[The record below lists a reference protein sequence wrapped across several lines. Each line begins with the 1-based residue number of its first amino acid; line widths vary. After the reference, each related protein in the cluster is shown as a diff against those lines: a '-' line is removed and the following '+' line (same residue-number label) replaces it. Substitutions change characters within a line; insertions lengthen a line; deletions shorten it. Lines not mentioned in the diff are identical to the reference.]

1 MALPKANS
9 DLISPADYL
18 TGENDGSVRHE
29 YIDGRVFAMA
39 GASER
44 HSIIKLNVAGIFNQ
58 SVTEPCRVFD
68 GDMKLEVNLSTGTRF
83 YYPDI
88 FVSCAPGDQGDYV
101 RRDAVL
107 VIEIL
112 SPSTARVDR
121 YEKFASY
128 MSLPMLQEYV
138 LIDQSVPLVE
148 VFRRR
153 SAWEREAFRMG
164 TSVTFESVKQTMTLD
179 QIYRRITF

>member
-44 HSIIKLNVAGIFNQ
+44 RSIIKLHVAGIFNQ

-68 GDMKLEVNLSTGTRF
+68 GDMELEANLSTGTRF

>member
-1 MALPKANS
+1 MAQPKVSS

-18 TGENDGSVRHE
+18 AGENDGNVRHE

-39 GASER
+39 GASEA
-44 HSIIKLNVAGIFNQ
+44 HSIIKMNVTRAFDA
-58 SVTEPCRVFD
+58 SLFDRCRVFD

-88 FVSCAPGDQGDYV
+88 FVSCAPGDQSDYV

-121 YEKFASY
+121 YEKFTSY

-153 SAWEREAFRMG
+153 SAWEREAFRLG
-164 TSVTFESVKQTMTLD
+164 TSVTFESVNQTMTLD